1 MPTTTSSVIAG
12 CSSQSQRHRERVA
25 TIRPTAT
32 ITAQPTCSEGIAAN
46 WFAIVSVAGVAP
58 YTVGP

>member
-1 MPTTTSSVIAG
+1 MATTTSRVIAG
-12 CSSQSQRHRERVA
+12 WSSQNHRHRERVA
-25 TIRPTAT
+25 AIRPTAT
-32 ITAQPTCSEGIAAN
+32 ITAQPTWSEGIAAN